1 MSREHH
7 ESFPPTT
14 GNPGPSLLDDAEKSE
29 LSLIREVQSGAE
41 VGNPVEQRQRFS
53 ARSAGAVV
61 IESTVV
67 FLYSSLQ
74 VEDLF

>member
-29 LSLIREVQSGAE
+29 LSLIREVQLGAE
-41 VGNPVEQRQRFS
+41 VGDPVE
-53 ARSAGAVV
+53 
-61 IESTVV
+61 
-67 FLYSSLQ
+67 
-74 VEDLF
+74 